1 MRTVLPRASAT
12 VGAGPFMNVTRY
24 KCSIL
29 VVDDDPA
36 ILAVLAAQLGGDF
49 DVVTACTATQARAIL
64 TQRSVDI
71 VLSDL
76 QLPDETGLSLLDW
89 VRRTAPRTARVLI
102 TGTARMQDAVD
113 AINHSQVHR
122 LVLKPWRSEDLLQ
135 TLRSISRSLLL
146 ERSHEHLLDE
156 LRKLNLEL
164 EHRVQTR
171 TQELEHALGQLQQAN
186 LILEKMAATDPLTGL
201 ANKRAIDAVARKEF
215 QRRAR
220 MPVPVAVLWIDADH
234 FGRVNKDFSQIAGDQ
249 VLVWLAGLLQSSIRT
264 TDSLG
269 RVGGEEFLVLA
280 PGTDLAGAEIL
291 AERLRVGVQSAQT
304 GYDGQPI
311 RMTISLGVAVAEAGT
326 PAGYDQLRD
335 IAARALKEAKST
347 GRNRAVIRVVP
358 APNPAP

>member
-1 MRTVLPRASAT
+1 
-12 VGAGPFMNVTRY
+12 MNVTRY
-24 KCSIL
+24 KCSTL
-29 VVDDDPA
+29 VVDDDPQ
-36 ILAVLAAQLGGDF
+36 ILAVLAAQLGADF
-49 DVVTACTATQARAIL
+49 DVTTACTAAQARAIL
-64 TQRSVDI
+64 AQRSVDI

-135 TLRSISRSLLL
+135 TLRAIARSLLL

-164 EHRVQTR
+164 EQRVLTR
-171 TQELEHALGQLQQAN
+171 THELEHALGQLQQAN

-201 ANKRAIDAVARKEF
+201 ANKRAIDAIARKEF
-215 QRRAR
+215 QRRTR
-220 MPVPVAVLWIDADH
+220 IPTPIAVLWIDADH
-234 FGRVNKDFSQIAGDQ
+234 FGRVNKDHSQIAGDQ
-249 VLVWLAGLLQSSIRT
+249 VLVWLAGILQSSIRT

-280 PGTDLAGAEIL
+280 PGTDLAGAEVL
-291 AERLRVGVQSAQT
+291 AGRLRTSVQSAQT
-304 GYDGQPI
+304 VYDGTPI
-311 RMTISLGVAVAEAGT
+311 RMTISLGAAVADATT
-326 PAGYDQLRD
+326 PASYEQLREV
-335 IAARALKEAKST
+335 AARALKEAKNA
-347 GRNRAVIRVVP
+347 GRNRTVTHVLPPFTTPPP
-358 APNPAP
+358 AGTD